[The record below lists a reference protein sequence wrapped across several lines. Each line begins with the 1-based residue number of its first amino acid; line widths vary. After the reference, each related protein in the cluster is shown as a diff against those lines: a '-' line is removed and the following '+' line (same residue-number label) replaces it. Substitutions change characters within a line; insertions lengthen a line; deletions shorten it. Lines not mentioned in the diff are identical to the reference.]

1 MTRLK
6 PEPLLSVTEAPDAAV
21 VLAIVPDPPFER
33 YEIVG
38 FVVHSANNMT
48 GLVMVNVSP
57 GEYDVPVPSALVFQP
72 ENTLDVFVIDP
83 VLPRTVTVEP
93 DVYGVE
99 PSVGA
104 VPLVVPFPLY
114 AIVGR
119 QLPVSDC
126 RVKNG

>member
-1 MTRLK
+1 MT
-6 PEPLLSVTEAPDAAV
+6 
-21 VLAIVPDPPFER
+21 
-33 YEIVG
+33 G

-57 GEYDVPVPSALVFQP
+57 AEYDVPVPSALVFQP
-72 ENTLDVFVIDP
+72 ENTFEVFAIEP

-104 VPLVVPFPLY
+104 VPLVFPLPLY
-114 AIVGR
+114 ATVW
-119 QLPVSDC
+119 
-126 RVKNG
+126 